1 MKKKPKQSLS
11 ALQQKRLIKISA
23 VFLLA
28 ALVWL
33 LFAPDMGVFSLRS
46 QSAKFE
52 ELQQQKAK
60 LQEENNALRLEI
72 ERIQTDIDYFE
83 SLAREKHG
91 LLKKNEILFDFSK
104 EEEKDK

>member
-11 ALQQKRLIKISA
+11 ALQQKRLIKISV

-33 LFAPDMGVFSLRS
+33 LFAPDMGFFSWRQ
-46 QSAKFE
+46 QSSKFE
-52 ELQQQKAK
+52 ELQQQKVK
-60 LQEENNALRLEI
+60 LQQENSDLRQEI

-83 SLAREKHG
+83 RLAREKHG
-91 LLKKNEILFDFSK
+91 LLRKNEMLFDFSK
-104 EEEKDK
+104 EEKEE